1 MSSECLPGIP
11 ADVEAHQTFPSQPTL
26 ELFDTNDQDNP
37 IGNSNFHDKTGKWG
51 YDSKWLHNALV
62 NGDMKLSDE
71 TLQRDFLEY
80 ISTPSYMEMVNSET
94 AEWIYIPVPK
104 RGDKRY
110 AIKKGKMTKEIADAM
125 SKISF
130 DEPVPGFRNLRRTR
144 MLFTTLTFD
153 HDSFT
158 AEEAWA
164 SLKSTRPEGSD
175 NLYNVINGFD
185 ANISKIFGTHGK
197 LTSKE
202 GQGGFYPA
210 PHLLVIL
217 DDYVIVQRKKVRGTV
232 RWYPMDEGILKRLG
246 KDLESRKLSKEDYK
260 AAIENNPVWKHGFFD
275 IEGVV
280 SDQKF
285 KGRNSVISYITKYL
299 CKCLTDSRADAVSSL
314 NSIADSKDHSQ
325 RIALTTHY
333 CNKCF
338 NNRDITYGKGFKE
351 RIGLLVEKKK
361 EEDSEPS
368 PWIFMGIVGES
379 VYQSYLKSKTKSED
393 TETWG

>member
-1 MSSECLPGIP
+1 MSSDCLPGIP
-11 ADVEAHQTFPSQPTL
+11 SDVEIRKPLPTQPTL
-26 ELFDTNDQDNP
+26 DFFDTDNQDNSAEKC
-37 IGNSNFHDKTGKWG
+37 NLDCRTGKWN

-80 ISTPSYMEMVNSET
+80 INTPSYMEMVNSET

-110 AIKKGKMTKEIADAM
+110 AIKKGKMTKGIADAM
-125 SKISF
+125 SRISF

-144 MLFTTLTFD
+144 MLFTTLAFD
-153 HDSFT
+153 HGSFT
-158 AEEAWA
+158 AEKAWA

-185 ANISKIFGTHGK
+185 ANLSKIFGTHGK

-217 DDYVIVQRKKVRGTV
+217 DKFVTVQRKKVRGTV
-232 RWYPMDEGILKRLG
+232 RWYPVDEEILKRLG
-246 KDLESRKLSKEDYK
+246 KDLESRKLSKKDYK
-260 AAIENNPVWKHGFFD
+260 AAIENNPIWKHGFFD

-299 CKCLTDSRADAVSSL
+299 CKCLTNSRADALSSL
-314 NSIADSKDHSQ
+314 ESITDSKDHSQ
-325 RIALTTHY
+325 KIALTTHY

-351 RIGLLVEKKK
+351 CIGLLVEKKK
-361 EEDSEPS
+361 EEDREPS
-368 PWIFMGIVGES
+368 P
-379 VYQSYLKSKTKSED
+379 
-393 TETWG
+393 